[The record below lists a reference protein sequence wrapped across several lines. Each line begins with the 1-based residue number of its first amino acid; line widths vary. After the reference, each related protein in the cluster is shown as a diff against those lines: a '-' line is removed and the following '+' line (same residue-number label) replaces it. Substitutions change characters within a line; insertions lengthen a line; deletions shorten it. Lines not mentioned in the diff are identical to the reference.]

1 MSGRVAR
8 GAVVYG
14 YLTALLVLPLAML
27 LWRTF
32 EGGVATFLDALAT
45 PEALHALQLTVVVAA
60 IAVPLNTVFGVAA
73 AIVLVR
79 HRFPGRALLNAAI
92 DLPFALSPVVVGLAI
107 LLVVGRQGWL
117 GGTLAELGVRVV
129 FSLPGIVIAT
139 LVISLPLVVRQVM
152 PVLEALGQD
161 QERAAATLG
170 ASSWQTFRRIRLPR
184 MGAPVTYGVILSTAR
199 ALGEFGAVTVV
210 SGRIAGQ
217 TETLP
222 LHVQARFEAFDMAGA
237 YAAATLLALLA
248 VVVLVAMRL
257 VQPKETLA

>member
-1 MSGRVAR
+1 MRGRVLR
-8 GAVVYG
+8 GTLVWA
-14 YLTALLVLPLAML
+14 YLAALLVLPLATL

-32 EGGVATFLDALAT
+32 EHGLGVVLDALGTA
-45 PEALHALQLTVVVAA
+45 EALHALQLTVVVAA
-60 IAVPLNTVFGVAA
+60 IAVPLNTVFGIAA
-73 AIVLVR
+73 AVVLVR
-79 HRFPGRALLNAAI
+79 HRFPGRGLLNAAI
-92 DLPFALSPVVVGLAI
+92 DLPFALSPVVVGLAL
-107 LLVVGRQGWL
+107 LLVLGRQGWL
-117 GGTLAELGVRVV
+117 GGTLAELGIQVL

-139 LVISLPLVVRQVM
+139 VVISLPLVVRQVM

-170 ASSWQTFRRIRLPR
+170 ASSWQTFRRVTFPGIR
-184 MGAPVTYGVILSTAR
+184 AAVAYGVVLSTAR

-210 SGRIAGQ
+210 SGRVAGH

-237 YAAATLLALLA
+237 YAAATLLACLA

-257 VQPKETLA
+257 VQPKELRP